1 MTAKEFLEDKNL
13 TSVETVENLIIN
25 LVINDSIYGM
35 EINTSGI
42 PQGTPLNRTEDF
54 QIEDDILTTGE
65 LSLDLSVTNMLGKR
79 END

>member
-25 LVINDSIYGM
+25 LVINESVHGM
-35 EINTSGI
+35 EIDTSEVQ
-42 PQGTPLNRTEDF
+42 QGTPLNRTDDF